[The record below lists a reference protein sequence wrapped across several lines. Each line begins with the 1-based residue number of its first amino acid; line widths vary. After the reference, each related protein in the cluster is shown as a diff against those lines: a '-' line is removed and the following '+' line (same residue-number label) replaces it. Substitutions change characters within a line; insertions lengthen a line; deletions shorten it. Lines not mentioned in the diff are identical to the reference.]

1 MKDRIASP
9 LIDLQSI
16 TKNYRAKVNSHGV
29 LGKLKDLFN
38 PKYTSH
44 NVLNDISFKL
54 YEAHSLAILGPN
66 GAGKSTLIKIL
77 AGIQQPDLGK
87 VTVLNTDPYKKKKEV
102 FKKLGVVFGHKN
114 CLWWDLP
121 LRNSFE
127 MVQPMYGIDEENF
140 QTDFKSITNLLNLDK
155 LLDKPVRVLSLG
167 ERVKSELAFNLLFAP
182 KILFL
187 DEPTIGLD
195 ITSKYEI
202 RELLKNLKNERGVSY
217 IITSHDMGDID
228 GYVDDIIILNKG
240 KNKFHGNISK
250 LKEIIP
256 SSVSIT
262 VFCGES
268 LKPDFIVSKINLII
282 KKLLIN
288 ATINEYEN
296 DDLEISITLP
306 RSDSAQFIRELT
318 SNVNCGFFV
327 NSPSLEEILRVKFQ
341 EFN

>member
-1 MKDRIASP
+1 MKYCFETP
-9 LIDLQSI
+9 LIDLQNI
-16 TKNYRAKVNSHGV
+16 TKNYRAKINNHGI
-29 LGKLKDLFN
+29 LGKMKDLFI
-38 PKYTSH
+38 PEYTSH
-44 NVLNDISFKL
+44 NVLSDISFQL

-77 AGIQQPDLGK
+77 AGIQQPDSGK

-102 FKKLGVVFGHKN
+102 FKKLGIVFGHKN

-121 LRNSFE
+121 LRNSFQIVE
-127 MVQPMYGIDEENF
+127 PMYGIEEQTFQKNF
-140 QTDFKSITNLLNLDK
+140 ESITDLLSLK
-155 LLDKPVRVLSLG
+155 TLLDKPVRVLSLG
-167 ERVKSELAFNLLFAP
+167 ERVKSELAFNLLFSP

-202 RELLKNLKNERGVSY
+202 REMLQTLKNEKGVSY

-228 GYVDDIIILNKG
+228 GYVDDIIILDKG

-256 SSVSIT
+256 SSVCIT
-262 VFCGES
+262 VFCGEY
-268 LKPDFIVSKINLII
+268 LNPDFVASKLNDINQ
-282 KKLLIN
+282 KLSIN

-296 DDLEISITLP
+296 DDLEVSITLP
-306 RSDSAQFIRELT
+306 SADSSQFVRELT
-318 SNVNCGFFV
+318 SNLNCGFSV
-327 NSPSLEEILRVKFQ
+327 NTPSLEEILRVKFK

>member
-1 MKDRIASP
+1 MKNCVKNP
-9 LIDLQSI
+9 LIDLQNI
-16 TKNYRAKVNSHGV
+16 TKNYRAKVNSHSV
-29 LGKLKDLFN
+29 FGKVKDLFI

-44 NVLNDISFKL
+44 NVLNDISFQL
-54 YEAHSLAILGPN
+54 YQAHSLAILGPN

-87 VTVLNTDPYKKKKEV
+87 VTVLNTDPYKKKKEI

-127 MVQPMYGIDEENF
+127 MVQPMYGIEEQTF
-140 QTDFKSITNLLNLDK
+140 QKDFKSITNLLSLDK

-167 ERVKSELAFNLLFAP
+167 ERVKSELAFNLLFSP

-202 RELLKNLKNERGVSY
+202 REMLKALKNERGVSY

-228 GYVDDIIILNKG
+228 GYVDDIILLDKG
-240 KNKFHGNISK
+240 KNKFHGNINK

-262 VFCGES
+262 IFCGES
-268 LKPDFIVSKINLII
+268 LKPDLIVSKLNSI
-282 KKLLIN
+282 KEKLSIN

-296 DDLEISITLP
+296 DDLEVSITLP
-306 RSDSAQFIRELT
+306 RSDSSQFIRELT
-318 SNVNCGFFV
+318 SNLNCAFSVNT
-327 NSPSLEEILRVKFQ
+327 PSLEEILRVKFQ